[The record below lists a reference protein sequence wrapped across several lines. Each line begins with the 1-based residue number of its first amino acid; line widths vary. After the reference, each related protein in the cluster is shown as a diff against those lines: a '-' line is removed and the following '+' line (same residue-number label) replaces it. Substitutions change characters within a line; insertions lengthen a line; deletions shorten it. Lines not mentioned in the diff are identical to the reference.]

1 MKFRHT
7 TVGAFVALSVS
18 ATVALMATS
27 LLSASCTRSQG
38 GSSAD
43 EFAYLYKDLP
53 FEMDMVSR
61 PSVPDRSVFLSD
73 FGGNGNGIAS
83 NTQAFKDAI
92 EHLSSKGGGHLIV
105 PQGIWYTGPIE
116 LKSCIDLHVD
126 PLAVIIFDPDPTLY
140 PIVNS
145 VFEGLDT
152 KRCDAPIHADN
163 AHDISITGGGVIDG
177 NGGAWRGVKKSKVNS
192 AEWKSFLAKGGI
204 LNEKGDFWYPSESF
218 RKGYEMSGMN
228 VPPKELDDAGY
239 EEIRDFLRPELVCFR
254 SCDNVLLEDCVF
266 QNSPSWNLH
275 PLQCR
280 NVIIKGVTVRNPHYS
295 QNGDGIDLDSC
306 VGSVII
312 DSSFDVGDDGICIK
326 SGKDEDGRRRAA
338 PCKGLIVN
346 NCTVYHGHG
355 GFVVGSEMSG
365 GVEDMKVS
373 DCRFLGT
380 DVGLRFKS
388 CRGRGGVVKNI
399 YIENIYMTDIV
410 AETVL
415 FDLHYNGKS
424 AVEAQADGQAPT
436 VESFPVDE
444 TTPAFRDIWVKDV
457 VCNGAGRAMYFN
469 GIPEMPV
476 RNINI
481 DRCAIKSDK
490 GIEINWAEDV
500 TMTGVEISAASG
512 DPVKTSNVK
521 NISIQ

>member
-1 MKFRHT
+1 MKFHYSAVKALLSR
-7 TVGAFVALSVS
+7 TVNAA
-18 ATVALMATS
+18 VALMATLS
-27 LLSASCTRSQG
+27 FSASCTQSKCTAG
-38 GSSAD
+38 TE

-53 FEMDMVSR
+53 FEMEMVSR
-61 PSVPDRSVFLSD
+61 PSVPDRSVYITE

-83 NTQAFKDAI
+83 NTQAFKEAI

-105 PQGIWYTGPIE
+105 PEGIWYTGPIE

-140 PIVNS
+140 PIVET

-177 NGGAWRGVKKSKVNS
+177 SGSAWRAVKKSKVNA
-192 AEWKSFLAKGGI
+192 AEWKSFLARGGV
-204 LNEKGDFWYPSESF
+204 LNDKGDLWSPSESYV
-218 RKGYEMSGMN
+218 KGHEMSGMN
-228 VPPKELDDAGY
+228 VPPRDLDDAGY
-239 EEIRDFLRPELVCFR
+239 EAIRDFLRPELVCFR
-254 SCDNVLLEDCVF
+254 NCENVLLEDCVF

-275 PLQCR
+275 PLMCR

-306 VGSVII
+306 VGSIII

-338 PCKGLIVN
+338 PCKGLIVD

-373 DCRFLGT
+373 NCRFLGT

-388 CRGRGGVVKNI
+388 RRGRGGVVKNI
-399 YIENIYMTDIV
+399 YIDNIYMTDII

-415 FDLHYNGKS
+415 FDLHYNGTS
-424 AVEAQADGQAPT
+424 AVDAMEKGQPAQ
-436 VESFPVDE
+436 VELIPVDE
-444 TTPAFRDIWVKDV
+444 GTPAFRDIWIKDI

-481 DRCAIKSDK
+481 DGCAIKSTR

-500 TMTGVEISAASG
+500 TMTGVEISASAG
-512 DPVKTSNVK
+512 DPVKTANVK
-521 NISIQ
+521 NISIR

>member
-1 MKFRHT
+1 MNFRHT
-7 TVGAFVALSVS
+7 TVGTLVSLSVS
-18 ATVALMATS
+18 ATVALLAT
-27 LLSASCTRSQG
+27 LLVSASCTPHTGTAQT
-38 GSSAD
+38 D
-43 EFAYLYKDLP
+43 EFSYLYRDLP
-53 FEMDMVSR
+53 FDMDMVSR
-61 PSVPDRSVFLSD
+61 PSVPTLSVSLCD
-73 FGGNGNGIAS
+73 FGGNGNGITS

-105 PQGIWYTGPIE
+105 PPGIWYTGPIE
-116 LKSCIDLHVD
+116 LKSRIDLHLD
-126 PLAVIIFDPDPTLY
+126 PLAVIVFDPDPALY
-140 PIVNS
+140 PIVET

-177 NGGAWRGVKKSKVNS
+177 NGGYWRGVKKSKVNS
-192 AEWKSFLAKGGI
+192 SEWKSFLRMGGI

-218 RKGYEMSGMN
+218 KKGYEMSDMN
-228 VPPKELDDAGY
+228 VPPKDLDDAGY

-254 SCDNVLLEDCVF
+254 NCENVLLEDCIF

-275 PLQCR
+275 PLMCR

-295 QNGDGIDLDSC
+295 QNGDGIDLESC
-306 VGSVII
+306 VGSIII

-365 GVEDMKVS
+365 GVEDVKVS

-399 YIENIYMTDIV
+399 YIDNIYMTDIV

-424 AVEAQADGQAPT
+424 AVEAQADGQVQAI
-436 VESFPVDE
+436 ESFPVDE
-444 TTPAFRDIWVKDV
+444 TTPAFRDIWVKDI

-481 DRCAIKSDK
+481 DGCAIKSTK

-500 TMTGVEISAASG
+500 TMTGVEISASAG
-512 DPVKTSNVK
+512 EPVLTSNVK